1 MMSSKSASPSWSVSS
16 HTSAQPGVAAL
27 LGPIHVPKTSD
38 VLAGRLRT
46 HILDGTIADGAPL
59 PAERDL
65 VSQTGLSRGSVRE
78 ALRILQTE
86 GLVTTRPGRLGGSV
100 ASRPGD
106 DALARYVGLFV
117 QGRGISLLSLLHTRE
132 AIGPSLASLAAL
144 NHRKQDLAQLLDATR
159 RVEHA
164 FDDVPL
170 YLAENVNWHC
180 AVAAASRNVLLK
192 AFVAAIS
199 DLVHKASSIENF
211 ADHDVRSVV
220 IKAHRRIVDAI
231 AARDADAAARRMARH
246 LRAVTKRMQAFVRQ
260 PVELR

>member
-1 MMSSKSASPSWSVSS
+1 MSSKPSS
-16 HTSAQPGVAAL
+16 TPVAERHAPV

-38 VLAGRLRT
+38 VLADRLRT
-46 HILDGTIADGAPL
+46 HILDGSIADGTPL

-65 VSQTGLSRGSVRE
+65 VQQTGLSRGSVRE

-117 QGRGISLLSLLHTRE
+117 QGRGISLISLLQTRE
-132 AIGPSLASLAAL
+132 AIGPSLASLAAQ
-144 NHRKQDLAQLLDATR
+144 NHSEQDLEQLLGATR
-159 RVEHA
+159 RVEEA

-170 YLAENVNWHC
+170 YLSENVNWHC
-180 AVAAASRNVLLK
+180 AVAAASRNELLK
-192 AFVAAIS
+192 AFVVAIS
-199 DLVHKASSIENF
+199 GLVYKASAIEDF
-211 ADHDVRSVV
+211 ASEDVRSVV

-231 AARDADAAARRMARH
+231 AQRDAEAASRRMARH
-246 LRAVTKRMQAFVRQ
+246 LAALTKQMQAFVQ
-260 PVELR
+260 EPILLR